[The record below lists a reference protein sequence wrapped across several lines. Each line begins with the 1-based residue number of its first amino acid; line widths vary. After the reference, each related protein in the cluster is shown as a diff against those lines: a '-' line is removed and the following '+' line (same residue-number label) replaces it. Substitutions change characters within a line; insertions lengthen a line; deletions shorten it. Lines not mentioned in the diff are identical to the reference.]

1 LWSRFALKVRKS
13 FTDGMKRLEDTL
25 SAIIVQ
31 PNIGQMDPVEFAEKI
46 LRFKATPY
54 QAKLLTDPSDRIA
67 VRFARQ
73 SGKSTT
79 IAAKAIDLAAK
90 NPGKSILVV
99 APGLRQSMIVMDRIE
114 EHLNR
119 MDPSVKRNLIVQQQ
133 RTKITFRNGSRI
145 WALPC
150 SENMIRG
157 LTAHLVLADEAA
169 FFERDEY
176 MFNNVLLPMLAT
188 TNGVLIV
195 SSTPWSSK
203 SQFYEF
209 CKGRLK
215 DRFSQHYANWREA
228 VEAGLMTQKF
238 IDDMQASMLPQ
249 QFTMEFEAEFVED
262 VDVWLPQDLIAKCVF
277 SEPLVEGRDW
287 IYYPREHTPSGSFFA
302 GVDFGKH
309 VDYSVVVVL
318 EDRKGI
324 LHAVHVYQFPLK
336 TSYASVIGYVKALSD
351 RWKTIHRICVDQTG
365 VGEYITEDMKNA
377 GIPNVEGIT
386 FTEQSKEELATAL
399 KEKML
404 KDEFKLPYDR
414 ALINEL
420 NIERYEL
427 TKTGKIGFSHPE
439 GSHDD
444 RFWATALAVYAF
456 TSGPKPGPIIART
469 F

>member
-1 LWSRFALKVRKS
+1 
-13 FTDGMKRLEDTL
+13 
-25 SAIIVQ
+25 
-31 PNIGQMDPVEFAEKI
+31 MDPVTKRE
-46 LRFKATPY
+46 L
-54 QAKLLTDPSDRIA
+54 IA
-67 VRFARQ
+67 
-73 SGKSTT
+73 
-79 IAAKAIDLAAK
+79 
-90 NPGKSILVV
+90 
-99 APGLRQSMIVMDRIE
+99 
-114 EHLNR
+114 
-119 MDPSVKRNLIVQQQ
+119 QQQ
-133 RTKITFRNGSRI
+133 RTKITFKNGSRI

-150 SENMIRG
+150 NENMIRG
-157 LTAHLVLADEAA
+157 LTAHLILADEAA

-188 TNGVLIV
+188 TNGTLIV

-209 CKGRLK
+209 CKGRRK

-228 VEAGLMTQKF
+228 VASGLITQQF
-238 IDDMQASMLPQ
+238 IDDMRNSMLPQ

-262 VDVWLPQDLIAKCVF
+262 VDVWLPQDLIAKCVS
-277 SEPLVEGRDW
+277 SEPLIDGRDW
-287 IYYPREHTPSGSFFA
+287 IYYPFEYAAAGVFFI

-309 VDYSVVVVL
+309 MDYSVVAAV
-318 EDRKGI
+318 EKKDDR
-324 LHAVHVYQFPLK
+324 LRLVHVYRFPLK

-351 RWKTIHRICVDQTG
+351 RWKTVHRVCVDQTG

-377 GIPNVEGIT
+377 GIQNVEGVM
-386 FTEQSKEELATAL
+386 FTEQRKEELATVL

-404 KDEFKLPYDR
+404 KNEFKLPYDR

-420 NIERYEL
+420 NVERYEL

-444 RFWATALAVYAF
+444 RFWATALAAYA
-456 TSGPKPGPIIART
+456 TEKEPRPEPIVARA

>member
-1 LWSRFALKVRKS
+1 MWSRFAVKVRKS
-13 FTDGMKRLEDTL
+13 LEKGMRRLEDTL
-25 SAIIVQ
+25 SSIIVQ
-31 PNIGQMDPVEFAEKI
+31 PDIGQMNPVEFAESM
-46 LRFKATPY
+46 LGFKPTPY
-54 QAKLLTDPSDRIA
+54 QEALLLDTADRIA
-67 VRFARQ
+67 VRFSRQ

-79 IAAKAIDLAAK
+79 IAAKAIALAAM
-90 NPGKSILVV
+90 NPNKAILVV

-119 MDPSVKRNLIVQQQ
+119 MDPAVKRELVAQQQ

-157 LTAHLVLADEAA
+157 LTAHLILADEAA

-188 TNGVLIV
+188 TQGTLVV
-195 SSTPWSSK
+195 SSTPWSQK

-228 VEAGLMTQKF
+228 VASGLITQQF

-262 VDVWLPQDLIAKCVF
+262 VDVWLPQDLIAKCVS

-287 IYYPREHTPSGSFFA
+287 IYYPFEHAAVGVFFI

-309 VDYSVVVVL
+309 MDYSVVAAVEKK
-318 EDRKGI
+318 EDR
-324 LHAVHVYQFPLK
+324 LRLVHVYRFPLK

-351 RWKTIHRICVDQTG
+351 RWKTVHRVCVDQTG

-377 GIPNVEGIT
+377 GIQNVEGIM
-386 FTEQSKEELATAL
+386 FTEQRKEELATVL

-404 KDEFKLPYDR
+404 RNEFKLPYDR

-420 NIERYEL
+420 NVERYEL
-427 TKTGKIGFSHPE
+427 TKTGKIKFSHPE

-444 RFWATALAVYAF
+444 RFWATTLAVYA
-456 TSGPKPGPIIART
+456 TEKEPKPGPILAKT

>member
-1 LWSRFALKVRKS
+1 LWSRFAVKLRKS
-13 FTDGMKRLEDTL
+13 FAGGMRRLEDSL
-25 SAIIVQ
+25 NAIIAQ
-31 PNIGQMDPVEFAEKI
+31 PDVGQMDPVEFAESVLK
-46 LRFKATPY
+46 FKATQY
-54 QAKLLTDPSDRIA
+54 QAKLLLDHADRIA
-67 VRFARQ
+67 VRFSRQ

-79 IAAKAIDLAAK
+79 IAAKAIALASMNK
-90 NPGKSILVV
+90 NKSILVV
-99 APGLRQSMIVMDRIE
+99 APGLRQSMILMDRIE

-119 MDPSVKRNLIVQQQ
+119 MDPTTKRELIVQQQ

-150 SENMIRG
+150 NENMIRG
-157 LTAHLVLADEAA
+157 LTAHLILADEAA

-188 TNGVLIV
+188 TNGTLIV

-228 VEAGLMTQKF
+228 VASGLITQQF
-238 IDDMQASMLPQ
+238 IDDMRNSMLPQ

-262 VDVWLPQDLIAKCVF
+262 VDVWLPQDLIAKCVI

-287 IYYPREHTPSGSFFA
+287 IYYPFEHVAVGVFFI

-309 VDYSVVVVL
+309 KDYSVVAAVEKK
-318 EDRKGI
+318 EDGLR
-324 LHAVHVYQFPLK
+324 LVHTYGFPLK
-336 TSYASVIGYVKALSD
+336 RSYASVIGYVKALCD
-351 RWKTIHRICVDQTG
+351 RWKTVHQVCVDQTG

-377 GIPNVEGIT
+377 RIQNVEGVM
-386 FTEQSKEELATAL
+386 FTEQKKEELATVL
-399 KEKML
+399 KGKML

-420 NIERYEL
+420 NVERYEL
-427 TKTGKIGFSHPE
+427 TKTGRIKFSHPE
-439 GSHDD
+439 GSHND
-444 RFWATALAVYAF
+444 RFWATALAAYA
-456 TSGPKPGPIIART
+456 TEKEPKAEPIVAKT

>member
-1 LWSRFALKVRKS
+1 LWSRFAVKVRKS
-13 FTDGMKRLEDTL
+13 LEKGMRRLEDTL
-25 SAIIVQ
+25 SSIIVQ
-31 PNIGQMDPVEFAEKI
+31 PDIGQMDPVEFAESV
-46 LRFKATPY
+46 LGFKPTPY
-54 QAKLLTDPSDRIA
+54 QEALLLDTADRIA
-67 VRFARQ
+67 VRFSRQ

-79 IAAKAIDLAAK
+79 IAAKAIALAAI
-90 NPGKSILVV
+90 NRNKSILVV

-119 MDPSVKRNLIVQQQ
+119 MDPSVKRELIAQQQ

-157 LTAHLVLADEAA
+157 LTAHLILADEAA

-188 TNGVLIV
+188 TKGTLVV
-195 SSTPWSSK
+195 SSTPWSQK

-228 VEAGLMTQKF
+228 VASGLITQQF

-262 VDVWLPQDLIAKCVF
+262 VDVWLPQDLIAKCVS
-277 SEPLVEGRDW
+277 SEPLIEGRDW
-287 IYYPREHTPSGSFFA
+287 IYYPFEHAAVGVFFV

-309 VDYSVVVVL
+309 VDYSVVAAVEKKEGCL
-318 EDRKGI
+318 R
-324 LHAVHVYQFPLK
+324 LVHVYRFPLK

-351 RWKTIHRICVDQTG
+351 RWKTVHRVCADQTG

-377 GIPNVEGIT
+377 GMQNVEGVM
-386 FTEQSKEELATAL
+386 FTEQRKEELATVL

-420 NIERYEL
+420 NVERYEL
-427 TKTGKIGFSHPE
+427 TKTGKIRFTHPE

-444 RFWATALAVYAF
+444 RFWATALATYA
-456 TSGPKPGPIIART
+456 TEKEPKPGPILVKT

>member
-1 LWSRFALKVRKS
+1 
-13 FTDGMKRLEDTL
+13 
-25 SAIIVQ
+25 
-31 PNIGQMDPVEFAEKI
+31 MDPIEFSERI
-46 LRFKATPY
+46 LRFKPTPY
-54 QAKLLTDPSDRIA
+54 QAKLLIDHADRIA
-67 VRFARQ
+67 VRFSRQ

-79 IAAKAIDLAAK
+79 IAAKAIALASM
-90 NPGKSILVV
+90 NRNKSILVV
-99 APGLRQSMIVMDRIE
+99 APGLRQSMILMDRIE

-119 MDPSVKRNLIVQQQ
+119 IDPSVKRELIAQQQ

-150 SENMIRG
+150 NENMIRG
-157 LTAHLVLADEAA
+157 LTAHLILADEAA

-188 TNGVLIV
+188 TNGTLIV

-228 VEAGLMTQKF
+228 VASGLITQQF
-238 IDDMQASMLPQ
+238 TDDMRNSMLPQ

-262 VDVWLPQDLIAKCVF
+262 VDVWLPQDLIAKCVS

-287 IYYPREHTPSGSFFA
+287 IYYPFEYAALGVFFI

-309 VDYSVVVVL
+309 MDYSVVAAVEKKDNHL
-318 EDRKGI
+318 RF
-324 LHAVHVYQFPLK
+324 VHVYRFPLK

-351 RWKTIHRICVDQTG
+351 RWKTVHLICVDQTG

-377 GIPNVEGIT
+377 GIQNVEGVM
-386 FTEQSKEELATAL
+386 FTEQRKEELATVL
-399 KEKML
+399 KEKMF
-404 KDEFKLPYDR
+404 KDEFRLPYDR
-414 ALINEL
+414 AVINEL
-420 NIERYEL
+420 NVERYEL
-427 TKTGKIGFSHPE
+427 TKTGRIRFSHPE

-444 RFWATALAVYAF
+444 RFWVTALATYA
-456 TSGPKPGPIIART
+456 TEKESKPGLIVAKT

>member
-1 LWSRFALKVRKS
+1 LWSRFAVKVRKS
-13 FTDGMKRLEDTL
+13 LEKGMRRLEDTL
-25 SAIIVQ
+25 SSIFVQ
-31 PNIGQMDPVEFAEKI
+31 PDVGQMDPVEFAESV
-46 LRFKATPY
+46 LGFKPTPY
-54 QAKLLTDPSDRIA
+54 QEALLLDTADRIA
-67 VRFARQ
+67 VRFSRQ

-79 IAAKAIDLAAK
+79 IAAKAIALAAM
-90 NPGKSILVV
+90 NRNKSILVV

-119 MDPSVKRNLIVQQQ
+119 MDLAVKRELIARQQ

-157 LTAHLVLADEAA
+157 LTAHLILADEAA

-176 MFNNVLLPMLAT
+176 MFDNVLLPMLAT

-228 VEAGLMTQKF
+228 VASGLITQQF
-238 IDDMQASMLPQ
+238 IDDMRNSMLPQ

-262 VDVWLPQDLIAKCVF
+262 VDVWLPQDLIAKCVS
-277 SEPLVEGRDW
+277 SEPLIEGRDW
-287 IYYPREHTPSGSFFA
+287 IYYPFEHAAVGVFFV

-309 VDYSVVVVL
+309 MDYSVVAAVEKKENRL
-318 EDRKGI
+318 R
-324 LHAVHVYQFPLK
+324 LVHVYRFPLK
-336 TSYASVIGYVKALSD
+336 TSYASVIGYIKALSD
-351 RWKTIHRICVDQTG
+351 RWKTVHRVCVDQTG

-377 GIPNVEGIT
+377 GIQNVEGVM
-386 FTEQSKEELATAL
+386 FTEQRKEELATVL

-404 KDEFKLPYDR
+404 RNEFKLPYDR

-420 NIERYEL
+420 NVERYEL
-427 TKTGKIGFSHPE
+427 TKTGKIRFTHPE

-444 RFWATALAVYAF
+444 RFWAIALAAYA
-456 TSGPKPGPIIART
+456 TEKEPKTGPIVAKT

>member
-1 LWSRFALKVRKS
+1 MR
-13 FTDGMKRLEDTL
+13 RLEDTL
-25 SAIIVQ
+25 SSIIVQ
-31 PNIGQMDPVEFAEKI
+31 PDIGQMDPVEFAESI
-46 LRFKATPY
+46 LEFKPTPY
-54 QAKLLTDPSDRIA
+54 QKSLLLDTADRIA
-67 VRFARQ
+67 VRFSRQ

-79 IAAKAIDLAAK
+79 IAAKAIALAAI
-90 NPGKSILVV
+90 NRNKSILVV

-119 MDPSVKRNLIVQQQ
+119 IDSSVKRELIVQQQ

-157 LTAHLVLADEAA
+157 LTAHLILADEAA

-188 TNGVLIV
+188 TNGTIIV

-215 DRFSQHYANWREA
+215 NRFSQHYANWREA
-228 VEAGLMTQKF
+228 VASGLITQQF

-262 VDVWLPQDLIAKCVF
+262 VDVWLPQDLIAKCVS

-287 IYYPREHTPSGSFFA
+287 IYYPFEHAAVGVFFI

-309 VDYSVVVVL
+309 MDYSVVAAVEKK
-318 EDRKGI
+318 EDR
-324 LHAVHVYQFPLK
+324 LRLVHVYRFPLK

-351 RWKTIHRICVDQTG
+351 RWKTVHRVCVDQTG

-377 GIPNVEGIT
+377 GIQNVEGVM
-386 FTEQSKEELATAL
+386 FTEQRKEELATVL

-404 KDEFKLPYDR
+404 RNEFKLPYDR

-420 NIERYEL
+420 NVERYEL
-427 TKTGKIGFSHPE
+427 TKTGKIKFSHPE

-444 RFWATALAVYAF
+444 RFWATALATYAIEKE
-456 TSGPKPGPIIART
+456 PKPGPIVART